1 MAQRHK
7 SAIKRHTQSVK
18 RAARNQ
24 SIRTHLRHT
33 IRELRRTLEEKNTAK
48 AAEMLPT
55 VIKTITKAA
64 SKGVIHR
71 NSASRRVSR
80 LTTQV
85 DQLKAA
91 S

>member
-7 SAIKRHTQSVK
+7 SAIKRHRQSEK

-24 SIRTHLRHT
+24 SIRTRVRHT
-33 IRELRRTLEEKNTAK
+33 IRELRRCITDKDTSK
-48 AAEMLPT
+48 AAELLPE

-64 SKGVIHR
+64 TKGVIHR

-80 LTTQV
+80 LTRQV
-85 DQLKAA
+85 DQLKSA
-91 S
+91 